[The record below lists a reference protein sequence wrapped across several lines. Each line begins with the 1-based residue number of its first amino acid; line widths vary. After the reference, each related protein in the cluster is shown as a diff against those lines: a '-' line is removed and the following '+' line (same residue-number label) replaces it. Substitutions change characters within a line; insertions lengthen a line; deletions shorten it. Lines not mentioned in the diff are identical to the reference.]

1 MKHTLHHVSK
11 TIFRSFSQVMLQ
23 QNTLTGLLFCLGIAI
38 NSVTM
43 LLGALLAVLVSFI
56 TATLCK
62 FNSRLIQQGV
72 YGFNAALVG
81 TAVWFFLPVSFL
93 SLILII
99 ITASFATILSH
110 ILLIYSAKSPI
121 FTAPFI
127 MTTWCIL
134 FFMKVSGIAPV
145 TEQFSTH
152 DIADFHTVFR
162 GLGQVMF
169 QSYWLSGLIFF
180 VALLVSSYKLA
191 IWALIGSG
199 TGLLIARTLG
209 YSEGTLLIGGYGFNA
224 ALVAIALAQRYQGKH
239 YLIFIGILLSVLLSQ
254 ALTLLAI
261 PALTAPF
268 VLVSWIV
275 VAVKSKITGVYK
287 LP

>member
-1 MKHTLHHVSK
+1 MKLKINRISK

-23 QNTLTGLLFCLGIAI
+23 KNTITGLLFCLGIAI
-38 NSVTM
+38 NSLTM
-43 LLGALLAVLVSFI
+43 LLGALIAVLISII
-56 TATLCK
+56 TAKLCRY
-62 FNSRLIQQGV
+62 NSALLKQGV

-81 TAVWFFLPVSFL
+81 TAVWFFLPVSLL
-93 SLILII
+93 SFLII
-99 ITASFATILSH
+99 VIGAWLATVISH
-110 ILLIYSAKSPI
+110 VMLIYSAKLPI

-127 MTTWCIL
+127 ISTWCIL
-134 FFMKVSGIAPV
+134 LVLEVLDIEPV
-145 TEQFSTH
+145 IEQFSTH
-152 DIADFHTVFR
+152 DIADFYTVFR

-180 VALLVSSYKLA
+180 AALLVSSTRLA
-191 IWALIGSG
+191 IWGVIGSG
-199 TGLLIARTLG
+199 VGLLIARALD

-224 ALVAIALAQRYQGKH
+224 ALVAITLAQRYQTKH
-239 YLIFIGILLSVLLSQ
+239 YLIFLGILLSVLFSQ

-268 VLVSWIV
+268 VLVSWII
-275 VAVKSKITGVYK
+275 VAIRSKMTGVYK

>member
-81 TAVWFFLPVSFL
+81 TAVWFFLPVSLL

-99 ITASFATILSH
+99 IAASFATILSH
-110 ILLIYSAKSPI
+110 ILLIYSAKFPI

-134 FFMKVSGIAPV
+134 LFMKVSGIAPV